1 MLFRDNEVNL
11 QELANRIRDKQIVPF
26 FGAGISADI
35 FPVWRRYLLDL
46 IEPGDRK
53 VQAWVEGE
61 LNSEGCDYES
71 ILQRLL
77 TEYHRKFYDET
88 QKIFSTRKISGE
100 KLRQAVWEFPRLFQG
115 PMITTN
121 LDQVLEWVYRSSNRS
136 VTVGLAGET
145 GFIRD
150 KMIASELCL
159 WKIHGDIEKT
169 DTWVLTK
176 EQYDSLYSN
185 NKFLDLFRAFL
196 ENKMLLFI
204 GASLKSDKVVAL
216 LKALYE
222 KNYHICHYAILNAPD
237 NEDEF
242 IEEQKRLWSL
252 GIKPIWY
259 TVKNKD
265 HSEFDRLI
273 FELTRRVGC
282 RFRESYLPA
291 GVSARLADNIRRK
304 KELELISDRLKASG
318 FAVLTGA
325 EGVGKTQLALSYA
338 CEISQED
345 VIFLGCASKENFQ
358 QSLYDFLRKS
368 GGLLPET
375 VHIAERDYKQRF
387 REILS
392 NRRNYLVIFDGVAE
406 DDLFEYIISLPKTG
420 RYLVT
425 TCRGNLASL
434 GESVIPVSGMTDE
447 EAAELLAKKSPQQ
460 NAGAG
465 MDKSAVARLNHYC
478 GGNAHGLALA
488 ASYMATTGDDIVHF
502 LHDNVQLKKSNR
514 PGRNRKI

>member
-1 MLFRDNEVNL
+1 MLFRDNEDNL
-11 QELANRIRDKQIVPF
+11 QELANKIRDKQIIPF
-26 FGAGISADI
+26 FGAGLSADI
-35 FPVWRRYLLDL
+35 FPTWRNYLLDL

-53 VQAWVEGE
+53 VQAWVESE
-61 LNSEGCDYES
+61 LDSKDCDYES
-71 ILQRLL
+71 ILQELL

-88 QKIFSTRKISGE
+88 RKIFSTRKISGE
-100 KLRQAVWEFPRLFQG
+100 KIRQAIWEFPRLFQG

-121 LDQVLEWVYRSSNRS
+121 LDQVLEWVYRSSNLP

-185 NKFLDLFRAFL
+185 NKFVDLFHVFL

-216 LKALYE
+216 LKALYK
-222 KNYHICHYAILNAPD
+222 KNYHICHYAILSAPD
-237 NEDEF
+237 NEDKF

-259 TVKNKD
+259 TVRDND
-265 HSEFDRLI
+265 YSEFERLI

-282 RFRESYLPA
+282 RFRQSYLPE
-291 GVSARLADNIRRK
+291 GISAHLTDNVRRE
-304 KELELISDRLKASG
+304 KELELISDKLKASG

-338 CEISQED
+338 CEISRED
-345 VIFLGCASKENFQ
+345 VIFLSCASKENFQ
-358 QSLYDFLRKS
+358 QNLYNFLKKS

-375 VHIAERDYKQRF
+375 IHIAEKDYRRQF
-387 REILS
+387 HETLS
-392 NRRNYLVIFDGVAE
+392 NRRNYLVIFDGVTG
-406 DDLFEYIISLPKTG
+406 DDLFEYIKSLPETG
-420 RYLVT
+420 HYLIT
-425 TCRGNLASL
+425 TCRGNLTSF

-447 EAAELLAKKSPQQ
+447 EAAELLAKKAPQQ
-460 NAGAG
+460 YADTRI
-465 MDKSAVARLNHYC
+465 DKTAIARLNHYC

-488 ASYMATTGDDIVHF
+488 ASYMVTTGDDIEHF
-502 LHDNVQLKKSNR
+502 LCDNVQLKK
-514 PGRNRKI
+514 KETT